1 MASHNNPLKILETC
15 RVAPFPNSSHSA
27 TELSLPL
34 TFFDTFWLKFPPVE
48 RLFFYQLS
56 HSTLQHFNSTILPK
70 LKHSLSLALL
80 HYLPLAG
87 KLTWPPNVP
96 KPIISYIPDDA
107 VSLLVAESTADFNRL
122 SGDDIRE
129 SPELRHLTPELLTSD
144 ERASS
149 MALQITL
156 FSNQGFSIGITTHHA
171 VIDGNAATKF
181 MKSWAYLCTKQDTQ
195 DPSLLPELTPFFD
208 RTVIKDPTGLYM
220 VFLKNYSGSL
230 GSDISEV
237 NQLSLKVIEDLG
249 VNRNSLR
256 ATFKLTRE
264 DIKKLRE
271 KILSKAEEVKPTKE
285 LHLSTFVV
293 TYVYLL
299 ICLVKTRGEE
309 GDRKVNFL
317 FPVDYR
323 NRMDPRLPANYFGN
337 CVFPGQAIIKASDF
351 MEENGVVII
360 TEKISNMIRDI
371 EEKGVYEGAEKNL
384 ENLMTVEAG
393 AQTLSIAGSIRFNVY
408 GVDFGWGR
416 PKKVEIVSVDRT
428 GAIAL
433 AESGDGNGIEIGVVL
448 NENEMETFKSL
459 FVSAKGKEGNRKGI
473 LGFRADYRT
482 RLDPPLPL
490 NYFGN
495 CVRGHRVVAEARDFT
510 EKNEV
515 GFVAEKLSDKIKGL
529 ERGLEENDAKL
540 TTMRGGGNSVWRCW
554 VNPV

>member
-15 RVAPFPNSSHSA
+15 RVAPFPNSSQSA

-156 FSNQGFSIGITTHHA
+156 FPNQGFSIGITTHHA
-171 VIDGNAATKF
+171 VIDGNVATKF
-181 MKSWAYLCTKQDTQ
+181 MKSWAYLCTKLDTQ

-208 RTVIKDPTGLYM
+208 RAVIKDPTGLYM
-220 VFLKNYSGSL
+220 VFLKNYSGFH
-230 GSDISEV
+230 
-237 NQLSLKVIEDLG
+237 G
-249 VNRNSLR
+249 VRYFRSQP
-256 ATFKLTRE
+256 AKL
-264 DIKKLRE
+264 DG
-271 KILSKAEEVKPTKE
+271 
-285 LHLSTFVV
+285 
-293 TYVYLL
+293 
-299 ICLVKTRGEE
+299 GEGE
-309 GDRKVNFL
+309 RKVNFL

-323 NRMDPRLPANYFGN
+323 NRMDPPLPANYFGN
-337 CVFPGQAIIKASDF
+337 CVFPGQAIIKARDF

-360 TEKISNMIRDI
+360 TEKISNMINEI

-448 NENEMETFKSL
+448 SVNEMETFKSV
-459 FVSAKGKEGNRKGI
+459 FVS
-473 LGFRADYRT
+473 
-482 RLDPPLPL
+482 
-490 NYFGN
+490 
-495 CVRGHRVVAEARDFT
+495 
-510 EKNEV
+510 
-515 GFVAEKLSDKIKGL
+515 GL
-529 ERGLEENDAKL
+529 QN
-540 TTMRGGGNSVWRCW
+540 
-554 VNPV
+554 